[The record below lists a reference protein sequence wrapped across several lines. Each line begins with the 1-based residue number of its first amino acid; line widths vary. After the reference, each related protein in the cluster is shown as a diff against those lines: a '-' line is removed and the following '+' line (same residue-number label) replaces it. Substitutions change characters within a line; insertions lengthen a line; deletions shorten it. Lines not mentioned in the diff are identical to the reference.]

1 MSSLPCTLLSVGH
14 ATTRPFQES
23 SQISAILLNKYSSSE
38 EAQAAGP
45 GMLADYDV
53 KVKCE
58 VVDTDER
65 LMIETGTATK
75 KKEGRR

>member
-1 MSSLPCTLLSVGH
+1 
-14 ATTRPFQES
+14 
-23 SQISAILLNKYSSSE
+23 
-38 EAQAAGP
+38 
-45 GMLADYDV
+45 MLADYDV